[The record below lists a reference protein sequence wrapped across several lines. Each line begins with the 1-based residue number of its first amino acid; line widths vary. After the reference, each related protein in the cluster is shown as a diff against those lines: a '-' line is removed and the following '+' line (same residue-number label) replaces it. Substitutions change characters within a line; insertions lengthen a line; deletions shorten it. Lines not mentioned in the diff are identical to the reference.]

1 MKTLNVTLPSIRT
14 AVISSTLLAATLSF
28 DEVVVS
34 FFLAGRDHTL
44 PLEIWSRLRRGT
56 ISPELNAATT
66 LVIGISVV
74 LVLAAQLVVREE

>member
-1 MKTLNVTLPSIRT
+1 
-14 AVISSTLLAATLSF
+14 VISGALLAAALSF

-34 FFLAGRDHTL
+34 FFLAGRDNTL

-56 ISPELNAATT
+56 ISPELNAAAT

-74 LVLAAQLVVREE
+74 LVLAAQLVLREE